1 MTSAKSRPIFFRL
14 EWRDAYDGV
23 KWTRIAAITL
33 VVNDVP
39 VWPFTGEDTDEF
51 EWFTDELLAHL
62 TECWKP
68 LVLRQTYPI
77 PVQPGRPSFLLVE
90 AQKRWSN
97 LPDATVEDEEAEV
110 AEFEDTQN
118 LATAFGCATSRLTL
132 W

>member
-23 KWTRIAAITL
+23 KCTTIAAITL

-39 VWPFTGEDTDEF
+39 VWPLTGEDTDEF

-68 LVLRQTYPI
+68 LVLRHTYPI
-77 PVQPGRPSFLLVE
+77 PLQPGPPSFLLC
-90 AQKRWSN
+90 QPHNSWSN
-97 LPDATVEDEEAEV
+97 LPDATVQPEAARV
-110 AEFEDTQN
+110 A
-118 LATAFGCATSRLTL
+118 A
-132 W
+132 

>member
-23 KWTRIAAITL
+23 KCTTIAAITL

-39 VWPFTGEDTDEF
+39 VWPLTGEDTDEF

-62 TECWKP
+62 TACWKP

-77 PVQPGRPSFLLVE
+77 PVQPERPSSLFVE
-90 AQKRWSN
+90 AQNPWPHFPGPTSQHQQ
-97 LPDATVEDEEAEV
+97 VETPPFEEAPH
-110 AEFEDTQN
+110 
-118 LATAFGCATSRLTL
+118 LP
-132 W
+132 